1 MRIALS
7 LEYDGAGFA
16 GWQTQSARDGVQ
28 DAVEDA
34 LSEFCGGVPMATVC
48 AGRTDA
54 GVHAR
59 GQVIHVDTALQR
71 PSQAWVRGVNRYLPT
86 TIAVRWSCDV
96 SDDFHA
102 RFSAVERCY
111 DYWLLNDP
119 VRSPLFDRRVGWV
132 FRPLA
137 LEPMQQ
143 AARILVGRHDFSSFR
158 AADCQAATPVRE
170 LRELSI
176 ERFGRLIRVRAVA
189 NAFLHHMVRNLVGT
203 LVYIGVGR
211 RPANWA
217 AEILAARDRRAAAPT
232 FTAAGLYLARVQY
245 DPRFA
250 LPTPEREYELI
261 ASAP

>member
-1 MRIALS
+1 MRIALG
-7 LEYDGAGFA
+7 LEYDGSAFA
-16 GWQTQSARDGVQ
+16 GWQTQSARDAVQ

-34 LSEFCGGVPMATVC
+34 LREFSGVPMATVC

-59 GQVIHVDTALQR
+59 GQVIHLDTTLQR
-71 PSQAWVRGVNRYLPT
+71 PSQAWVRGVNRYLPR

-96 SDDFHA
+96 PQDFHA

-119 VRSPLFDRRVGWV
+119 VRSPLLDRRVGWV

-137 LEPMQQ
+137 LVPMQE
-143 AARILVGRHDFSSFR
+143 AAQILTGRHDFSSFR

-189 NAFLHHMVRNLVGT
+189 HAFLHHMVRNLVGT